1 MLVIQ
6 LSPNARGR
14 AVEDGPRAWDRAA
27 HMGDPDGS
35 FRSLASA
42 ALRQGTAAA
51 TEQGKVANQLLKTL
65 SLVLHRS
72 LPLNNFQKK
81 SCLLHLFLKTT
92 TGSKLNNGLTRG
104 KGTCVF

>member
-35 FRSLASA
+35 FRLLASA

-72 LPLNNFQKK
+72 LPQITFKK
-81 SCLLHLFLKTT
+81 NHAFYI
-92 TGSKLNNGLTRG
+92 
-104 KGTCVF
+104 FF